1 MPDTVITYV
10 GLGSNQEN
18 PVGQVRRALHELAA
32 LPSTRLGASSR
43 FYRSAPLGPVDQ
55 PDFINAV
62 AALETQL
69 PPDTLLAELH
79 SLEARHGRVRSGLH
93 WGPRPLDLDLLLY
106 GDAVINGP
114 DLQVP
119 HPGLPERVFVLYPL
133 AEIAPDLAVPGRGT
147 VKELL
152 QRCAP
157 ARIEVLG
164 DTLDE

>member
-1 MPDTVITYV
+1 MRDAVTAYI
-10 GLGSNQEN
+10 GLGSNQDN
-18 PVGQVRRALHELAA
+18 PVGQVRRALDELAA
-32 LPSTRLGASSR
+32 LPEIRLCASSR
-43 FYRSAPLGPVDQ
+43 LYKSAPLGPVDQ
-55 PDFINAV
+55 ADFINAV
-62 AALETQL
+62 AALETRL
-69 PPDTLLAELH
+69 SPDALLAVLQ
-79 SLEARHGRVRSGLH
+79 SLEARHGRMRSALR

-106 GDAVINGP
+106 GDAVIDSP

-147 VKELL
+147 VTELL

-157 ARIEVLG
+157 APIEVLG